1 MTSMKETVERVLE
14 ELRPRIQMDGGDIEL
29 VDITPDK
36 VVKVKLTGACQ
47 GCPMSEV
54 TLKWAVE
61 EAIRRVAPDIKGV
74 ENVS

>member
-1 MTSMKETVERVLE
+1 MTLMKETIERVLE
-14 ELRPRIQMDGGDIEL
+14 ELRPRIQMDGGDIEF

-47 GCPMSEV
+47 GCPMSEG

-61 EAIRRVAPDIKGV
+61 EALRQALPDIKSV